1 MSIKLVVS
9 DIDGTLVNSEKEL
22 LPQTKNAI
30 DRFIEKGGIFAIASG
45 RPNKGIER
53 YINELDLCNRGGY
66 IISYNG
72 SRITDLSTGKVV
84 YQKNIE
90 VKQVKEIIDIADSLG
105 VPLTTYKDDIAVT
118 QKANDKYFELEVSIN
133 KLEVKRTDNLLEEI
147 KYPVPKFLITG
158 EPEALEKAE
167 KEMSE
172 RLKDVTVFRSEP
184 FFLEI
189 TPKNMDK
196 GVALREL
203 GKYLKLDKSEIMA
216 CGDGY
221 NDVALVKSAGIGVA
235 MKNAQRPVLETADYI
250 TDSNENN
257 GVGKAI
263 EKFAL

>member
-1 MSIKLVVS
+1 M
-9 DIDGTLVNSEKEL
+9 
-22 LPQTKNAI
+22 
-30 DRFIEKGGIFAIASG
+30 
-45 RPNKGIER
+45 
-53 YINELDLCNRGGY
+53 CNRGGY

-90 VKQVKEIIDIADSLG
+90 VEQVKEIIDIADSLG

-172 RLKDVTVFRSEP
+172 RLKDVTVFRYILILARSSEKDITG
-184 FFLEI
+184 FFE
-189 TPKNMDK
+189 
-196 GVALREL
+196 
-203 GKYLKLDKSEIMA
+203 
-216 CGDGY
+216 
-221 NDVALVKSAGIGVA
+221 KSAC
-235 MKNAQRPVLETADYI
+235 D
-250 TDSNENN
+250 
-257 GVGKAI
+257 KAFSSFFI
-263 EKFAL
+263 NPYCLTCSGCDTFSFLCEPKKIF

>member
-30 DRFIEKGGIFAIASG
+30 DRFIGKGGIFAIASG
-45 RPNKGIER
+45 IPNKGIER

-90 VKQVKEIIDIADSLG
+90 VEQVKEIIDIADGLG
-105 VPLTTYKDDIAVT
+105 VPLTTYKDDIAIT

-133 KLEVKRTDNLLEEI
+133 KLEVKRTNNLLEEI

-235 MKNAQRPVLETADYI
+235 MKNAQRPVLEIADYI

-263 EKFAL
+263 ERFAL

>member
-1 MSIKLVVS
+1 MRS
-9 DIDGTLVNSEKEL
+9 
-22 LPQTKNAI
+22 
-30 DRFIEKGGIFAIASG
+30 
-45 RPNKGIER
+45 
-53 YINELDLCNRGGY
+53 
-66 IISYNG
+66 
-72 SRITDLSTGKVV
+72 SRS
-84 YQKNIE
+84 
-90 VKQVKEIIDIADSLG
+90 IDIADGLG
-105 VPLTTYKDDIAVT
+105 VPLTTYKDDIAIT

-133 KLEVKRTDNLLEEI
+133 KLEVKRTNNLLEEI
-147 KYPVPKFLITG
+147 EYPVPKFLITG
-158 EPEALEKAE
+158 EPEVLEKAE

-235 MKNAQRPVLETADYI
+235 MKNAQRPVLEIADYI

>member
-9 DIDGTLVNSEKEL
+9 DIDGTLVNSKKEL
-22 LPQTKNAI
+22 LPETKSAI
-30 DRFIEKGGIFAIASG
+30 NRFIDKGGIFAIASG
-45 RPNKGIER
+45 RPSKGIER

-72 SRITDLSTGKVV
+72 SRITDLHTGKTV

-90 VKQVKEIIDIADSLG
+90 VEQVKEIIDIADSLG
-105 VPLTTYKDDIAVT
+105 VPLTTYKDDIAIT
-118 QKANDKYFELEVSIN
+118 QKANDKYFELEIGIN

-158 EPEALEKAE
+158 EPELLEKAE
-167 KEMSE
+167 IEMSE
-172 RLKDVTVFRSEP
+172 KLKGVTVFRSEP

-189 TPKNMDK
+189 APKNMNK
-196 GVALREL
+196 GIALREL
-203 GKYLKLDKSEIMA
+203 GKYLGLDRSEIMA

-221 NDVALVKSAGIGVA
+221 NDVTLVERAGLGVA
-235 MKNAQRPVLETADYI
+235 MKNAQRPVLEAADYI

>member
-72 SRITDLSTGKVV
+72 SRITDLSTGRVV

-90 VKQVKEIIDIADSLG
+90 VGQVKEIIDIADSLG

-158 EPEALEKAE
+158 EPKALEKAE

-250 TDSNENN
+250 TDSNEND